1 MWRTSANPAWFMNIL
16 IVLIPIS
23 LVLLAVAAAVF
34 VWAVRQ
40 GQFDD
45 LETPALDILAEDRE
59 PEPRPESMVDRRPAH
74 QPEIEPRPIAVGT
87 AQPAQPP
94 APAPVSGA
102 GSGMGGGAD
111 PS

>member
-1 MWRTSANPAWFMNIL
+1 MNIL

-34 VWAVRQ
+34 IWAVRR

-59 PEPRPESMVDRRPAH
+59 PESASEPTTDPRPE
-74 QPEIEPRPIAVGT
+74 PESRPIPARS
-87 AQPAQPP
+87 AEPAQPP
-94 APAPVSGA
+94 H
-102 GSGMGGGAD
+102 GGAD
-111 PS
+111 PF